1 MADLCAPWF
10 ISACRRKAVLK
21 QKPYQET
28 RESLIEINV
37 SRPYIAYDRLAF
49 LFFYQ
54 RFAND
59 SHPLTRS
66 GIAVGRHAA
75 P

>member
-1 MADLCAPWF
+1 MDDLYAPWF
-10 ISACRRKAVLK
+10 ISACHRKTVLK

-37 SRPYIAYDRLAF
+37 SLPYITYDRLAF
-49 LFFYQ
+49 LFFIKGLP
-54 RFAND
+54 ND

-66 GIAVGRHAA
+66 GVAVGRHAA

>member
-1 MADLCAPWF
+1 MDDLYAPWF
-10 ISACRRKAVLK
+10 IGACRRKAVLK

-37 SRPYIAYDRLAF
+37 SIPYIAYDRLAF

-54 RFAND
+54 RFAK
-59 SHPLTRS
+59 
-66 GIAVGRHAA
+66 
-75 P
+75 